1 MPALSESF
9 QSLLPGF
16 EDPVHDAQAVFRK
29 TLEAMSR
36 PGRIVD
42 LNLPLRSPDAVHPA
56 FACLCLTLF
65 DADTPVW
72 LDRDLPRFREWLSFH
87 TGCPLTPHPEEAA
100 FALVTEG
107 RAELPWEAFPRGSH
121 ERPEISATLLIQV
134 ESFDKGTELKLS
146 GPGIR
151 NVEKVQVKGL
161 SSSFFQHRN
170 ACALLFPMGIDCFFV
185 SGTRFMGLPRTTGM
199 EVGSCMSR

>member
-1 MPALSESF
+1 MPALSEF
-9 QSLLPGF
+9 FLSLLPGF

-56 FACLCLTLF
+56 LACLCLTLL

-72 LDRDLPRFREWLSFH
+72 LDRDLPHFREWLSFH
-87 TGCPLTPHPEEAA
+87 TGCPLTPHPEEAG
-100 FALVTEG
+100 FALITDG
-107 RAELPWEAFPRGSH
+107 RAELPWEALSCGSH
-121 ERPEISATLLIQV
+121 EQPETSATLLIQV

-151 NVEKVQVKGL
+151 NVERVQMAGL
-161 SSSFFQHRN
+161 SPSFFQHRN
-170 ACALLFPMGIDCFFV
+170 ARSLLFPMGMDCLFICG
-185 SGTRFMGLPRTTGM
+185 SRLLGLPRTTGM